1 MITTRQAVSK
11 IKKVYNKEYKQFE
24 DILEWGVDTDSNHL
38 YAWNLVLNGKR
49 IKIQCDK
56 ITGKVVVL

>member
-24 DILEWGVDTDSNHL
+24 DILEWGVDTDNNHL

-56 ITGKVVVL
+56 VTGKVVVL

>member
-24 DILEWGVDTDSNHL
+24 DILEWGVDTDNDRV
-38 YAWNLVLNGKR
+38 YAWNLVLKGKR

-56 ITGKVVVL
+56 VTGKVVVL